1 MQALPGSGAPG
12 MGIGV
17 AVVGDVGAG
26 ALVGLAGADPP
37 GGAVVGA
44 AELEVATPALVVT
57 AARSD
62 VESLLHPVAA
72 RPAPTTRKPAIR
84 TVGAKRGKR
93 RRYPAT
99 SSRLR
104 NSSSTWSRASLVG

>member
-1 MQALPGSGAPG
+1 MQSTLEYCVQALPGSGAPG
-12 MGIGV
+12 MGIGA

-26 ALVGLAGADPP
+26 ALVGLAGVDPP
-37 GGAVVGA
+37 VGAVVGA

-72 RPAPTTRKPAIR
+72 RPAPATRKPAIR
-84 TVGAKRGKR
+84 TVGAKR
-93 RRYPAT
+93 
-99 SSRLR
+99 
-104 NSSSTWSRASLVG
+104 STR